1 MLRNESS
8 MSVMSLASLA
18 TLVPLPNDS
27 PTWARFSAGAS
38 LVPSPVTATTSPRC
52 CNRATSR
59 CLSVGRARDITFRPF
74 TICRASSS
82 LNAANSAPVMY
93 ALSLTSSLPSRV
105 WRCESLSPLTSIM
118 PHCCAISIAVAV
130 VSPVTIFTSIP
141 ACLHWRIAEGTS
153 LRNGSLMATIA
164 IPEVRGEG

>member
-74 TICRASSS
+74 TICKASSS

-93 ALSLTSSLPSRV
+93 ALSLTSN
-105 WRCESLSPLTSIM
+105 LSPLTSII

-130 VSPVTIFTSIP
+130 VSPVTIFTSMP
-141 ACLHWRIAEGTS
+141 ACPHWRIAEGTS